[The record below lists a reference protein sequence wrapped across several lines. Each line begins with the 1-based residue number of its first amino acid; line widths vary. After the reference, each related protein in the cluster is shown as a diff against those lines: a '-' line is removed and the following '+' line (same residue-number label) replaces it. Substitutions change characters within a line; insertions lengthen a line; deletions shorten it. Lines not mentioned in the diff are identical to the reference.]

1 MLRRRKAATTGRIL
15 AEAARRLALAP
26 ILFGACGAVM
36 ACGAPAPL
44 ALPAD
49 ASLVVALESAPIHL
63 DPRIATDQASG
74 KVFELAMN
82 GLVTKDEAG
91 GFVPDLAESWEV
103 LDEGRR
109 WRFHLRRDV
118 VFHDGAPL
126 TSADVAWTYGS
137 IVDGTVRTAKK
148 GAFGPLES
156 VVAVDRDTVD
166 FVTRE
171 PFGATLANLTSFV
184 GVVPAGRTPERQNRE
199 PIGTGPFRVVGRAPD
214 TVELAAFE
222 RFFRG
227 RPRLDR
233 VVLRE
238 IPDATVRA
246 LELRRGSVQLVVNA
260 LPSDVVP
267 LFAHDPRFAVV
278 TAPGSNYVYLG
289 LNLEDPA
296 LRDVRVRRALALSLD
311 RDRLVRT
318 LWRGLGTPTESLLPV
333 GHWARHDGLA
343 ATPHDPAAAARLLD
357 EAGYPDPDG
366 PGGRPRLT
374 LTYKTSTDETGVLQ
388 AQILQAMAAEAG
400 LRLEIRS
407 HEFATFFQDVQRG
420 NFQVFSLTRTGIDD
434 PDLFSLIF
442 HSRNV
447 PPAGANRGRFR
458 NAELDALLDRGA
470 RLTDP
475 AARRPVYLAVQEIVA
490 RELPYVSLLTRTNV
504 AVMPAGLAGW
514 RHFPSGEL
522 LSLREVS
529 WRRDSTTAT
538 AATAAARSS
547 RP

>member
-1 MLRRRKAATTGRIL
+1 M
-15 AEAARRLALAP
+15 
-26 ILFGACGAVM
+26 
-36 ACGAPAPL
+36 
-44 ALPAD
+44 
-49 ASLVVALESAPIHL
+49 VALESAPIQL

-118 VFHDGAPL
+118 VFHDGAPFGA
-126 TSADVAWTYGS
+126 ADVVWTYGS
-137 IVDGTVRTAKK
+137 IVDGSVTTAKK
-148 GAFGPLES
+148 GAFGPLER
-156 VVAVDRDTVD
+156 VEAVDPFTVD

-171 PFGATLANLTSFV
+171 PFGATLANLTSYV

-199 PIGTGPFRVVGRAPD
+199 PVGTGPFRVVARTPD
-214 TVELAAFE
+214 TVELAAFD

-246 LELRRGSVQLVVNA
+246 LELRKGSAQLVVNA
-260 LPSDVVP
+260 LPADVVP
-267 LFAHDPRFAVV
+267 LFERDPRFAV
-278 TAPGSNYVYLG
+278 AKKPGSNYVYLG
-289 LNLEDPA
+289 LNLEDPV
-296 LRDVRVRRALALSLD
+296 LRDVRVRRALAMALD
-311 RDRLVRT
+311 RERLART
-318 LWRGLGTPTESLLPV
+318 LWRGLGTPTETLLPA
-333 GHWARHDGLA
+333 GHWARHEELP

-366 PGGRPRLT
+366 PGGQPRLT
-374 LTYKTSTDETGVLQ
+374 IVYKTSTDETGVLQ

-400 LRLEIRS
+400 IRLEIRS

-420 NFQVFSLTRTGIDD
+420 RFQLFSLTRTGIDD
-434 PDLFSLIF
+434 PDLYALLF

-447 PPAGANRGRFR
+447 PPVGANRGRFR
-458 NAELDALLDRGA
+458 NAELDALLDRGG

-475 AARRPVYLAVQEIVA
+475 AARRPIYLRVQEIVA

-504 AVMPAGLAGW
+504 AVMPAGLEGW

-522 LSLREVS
+522 LAVREMS
-529 WRRDSTTAT
+529 WRPGAGGAT
-538 AATAAARSS
+538 APARTT